1 MSRRNYDARPD
12 MPKAL
17 FVEEQGQEE
26 VESGPVVPDRLLDV
40 GELEFS
46 SEESS
51 KPLDE
56 DDDNALQQSDEALPN
71 DDDEA
76 ALSRRPSREGSR
88 FDEV

>member
-1 MSRRNYDARPD
+1 MSRQNYDTRPD

-26 VESGPVVPDRLLDV
+26 AESGPVVPDRLLHV

-51 KPLDE
+51 KPLEE
-56 DDDNALQQSDEALPN
+56 DDDNAFQQSDEALPN